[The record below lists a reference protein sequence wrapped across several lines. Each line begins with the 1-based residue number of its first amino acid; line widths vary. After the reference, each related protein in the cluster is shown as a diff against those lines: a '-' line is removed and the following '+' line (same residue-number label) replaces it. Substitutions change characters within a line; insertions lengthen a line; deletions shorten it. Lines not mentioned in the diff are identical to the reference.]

1 MNAAPDDVFARMESN
16 VRTYSRTFPV
26 VFDRAKGALL
36 YDESGKVYVD
46 FFSGA
51 GALNYGHNPDF
62 IKDRLIEH
70 LVSDRMV
77 HGLDLATVV
86 KRDFLEA
93 FEAVVLQPRGLDY
106 KVQFC
111 SPSGASSVEAAIAL
125 ARRATGRIGIAAFSG
140 SWHGMTNGALSV
152 TSNRAHRASAGA
164 PLPAATFLPFDDGP
178 YRFHDSLGYIAHLL
192 EDVSSGVDLPAAVIV
207 ESIQAESGVYV
218 ASLEWLRG
226 LRALCDRLGVLMIV
240 DDVQAGCGRT
250 GDFFSFEAAGIVP
263 DIVCLSKSIGGYG
276 LPMAIVLMKRALDKW
291 QPGEHTGTFRGN
303 QLAFVAASA
312 ALELWRHASFPDL
325 LRSRSARL
333 ESELR
338 TIVSRR
344 PGLALRGRG
353 FIWAVDFA
361 AAGGPTAAANA
372 ARLAFDNGL
381 VIERC
386 GRNDVALK
394 VLPPII
400 IEEHELRRGLELL
413 AKACAGPP

>member
-1 MNAAPDDVFARMESN
+1 MNVDPDDVFERMESN
-16 VRTYSRTFPV
+16 VRTYSRTFPT

-36 YDESGKVYVD
+36 HDEHGRVYVD

-62 IKDRLIEH
+62 IKHRLIEH

-86 KRDFLEA
+86 KREFLES
-93 FEAVVLQPRGLDY
+93 FETDVLQPRGLDY

-111 SPSGASSVEAAIAL
+111 SPSGASSVEAALAL
-125 ARRATGRIGIAAFSG
+125 ARRATGRTGIAAFTG
-140 SWHGMTNGALSV
+140 SWHGMTTGALSV
-152 TSNRAHRASAGA
+152 TGNRVHRASAGT

-178 YRFHDSLGYIAHLL
+178 YRVHDSLGYIAHLF
-192 EDVSSGVDLPAAVIV
+192 EDASSGVELPAAVIV

-218 ASLEWLRG
+218 ASPEWLRG
-226 LRALCDRLGVLMIV
+226 LRALCDRLGILMIV

-250 GDFFSFEAAGIVP
+250 GDFFSFESAGIVP
-263 DIVCLSKSIGGYG
+263 DIVCLSKAISGYG
-276 LPMAIVLMKRALDKW
+276 LPMAIVLMKRAHDEWL
-291 QPGEHTGTFRGN
+291 PGEHTGTFRGH

-312 ALELWRHASFPDL
+312 ALEMWRDESFPDQ
-325 LRSRSARL
+325 LRRRSARL
-333 ESELR
+333 ESALR
-338 TIVSRR
+338 AIVSQR

-353 FIWAVDFA
+353 FIWAVDFTD
-361 AAGGPTAAANA
+361 AGGPDAAANA

-394 VLPPII
+394 VLPPITI
-400 IEEHELRRGLELL
+400 DEAELRRGLELL
-413 AKACAGPP
+413 AKACAG

>member
-1 MNAAPDDVFARMESN
+1 MNAAPDDVFERMESN
-16 VRTYSRTFPV
+16 VRTYSRTFPA

-36 YDESGKVYVD
+36 YDENGKVYVD

-62 IKDRLIEH
+62 IKEKLIEH
-70 LVSDRMV
+70 LTSDRMV

-86 KRDFLEA
+86 KRDFLHA
-93 FEAVVLQPRGLDY
+93 FETIVLQPRKLDY

-125 ARRATGRIGIAAFSG
+125 ARRVTGRSGIAAFTG
-140 SWHGMTNGALSV
+140 SWHGMTNGCLSV
-152 TSNRAHRASAGA
+152 TSNRAHRASAGV

-178 YRFHDSLGYIAHLL
+178 YQVRDSLGYIAHLL
-192 EDVSSGVDLPAAVIV
+192 DDASSGVDLPAAVIV

-218 ASLEWLRG
+218 ASPEWLRG

-276 LPMAIVLMKRALDKW
+276 LPMAIVLMRRAHDQW

-303 QLAFVAASA
+303 QLAFVAALA
-312 ALELWRHASFPDL
+312 ALEVWQDESFPEL
-325 LRSRSARL
+325 LRGRSARL
-333 ESELR
+333 ESALR

-353 FIWAVDFA
+353 FLWAVDFTD
-361 AAGGPTAAANA
+361 AGGPNAAAKA
-372 ARLAFDNGL
+372 ARRAFDNGL

-394 VLPPII
+394 VLPPITI
-400 IEEHELRRGLELL
+400 DETELRRGLDLL
-413 AKACAGPP
+413 ADACAGLP

>member
-1 MNAAPDDVFARMESN
+1 MNAPTDDVFERMESN
-16 VRTYSRTFPV
+16 VRTYSRSFPA

-36 YDESGKVYVD
+36 YDEDGRVYVD

-51 GALNYGHNPDF
+51 GALNYGHNPEF
-62 IKDRLIEH
+62 IKQRLIEH
-70 LVSDRMV
+70 LLSDRMV

-86 KRDFLEA
+86 KRDFLHA
-93 FEAVVLQPRGLDY
+93 FETVVLQPRELDY

-125 ARRATGRIGIAAFSG
+125 ARRATGRTGIAAFTG
-140 SWHGMTNGALSV
+140 GWHGMTNGCLTV
-152 TSNRAHRASAGA
+152 TSNRVHRASAGL
-164 PLPAATFLPFDDGP
+164 PLPPATFLPFDDGP
-178 YRFHDSLGYIAHLL
+178 YRVPDSLGYIAHLL
-192 EDVSSGVDLPAAVIV
+192 EDGSSGVDLPAAIIV

-218 ASLEWLRG
+218 ASQEWLRG
-226 LRALCDRLGVLMIV
+226 LRALCDRLDILMIV

-276 LPMAIVLMKRALDKW
+276 LPMAIVLMKRACDDW

-303 QLAFVAASA
+303 QLAFVAATA
-312 ALELWRHASFPDL
+312 ALDLWRDESFPAV
-325 LRSRSARL
+325 LRKRSERL
-333 ESELR
+333 ESALR

-353 FIWAVDFA
+353 FIWAVDFTD
-361 AAGGPTAAANA
+361 AGGPGAAADA
-372 ARLAFDNGL
+372 ARRAFDNGL

-394 VLPPII
+394 VLPPITI
-400 IEEHELRRGLELL
+400 DETELRHGLALL
-413 AKACAGPP
+413 GEAALA